1 VKRDQHQYK
10 EASMRQKISILVAI
24 AAVSFVS
31 MGTAAWA
38 SGRSTPVN
46 GCYAQWGNT
55 GVSGYCEPATVTG
68 RYRVHVDCK
77 APEVPDY
84 DSSWQYVTKGSKKHF
99 GQIDCAYGIHSA
111 RIEVAAS
118 P

>member
-1 VKRDQHQYK
+1 
-10 EASMRQKISILVAI
+10 MRQKISILVAI
-24 AAVSFVS
+24 VAVSFVA

-38 SGRSTPVN
+38 SGKSTPVN

-77 APEVPDY
+77 APEIPDY
-84 DSSWQYVTKGSKKHF
+84 DSPWVTIAAGSTKHF

-111 RIEVAAS
+111 RIEVG
-118 P
+118 

>member
-1 VKRDQHQYK
+1 
-10 EASMRQKISILVAI
+10 MRHKISILVAI
-24 AAVSFVS
+24 AAVSFAA

-55 GVSGYCEPATVTG
+55 GVSGYCTPATVTA

-77 APEVPDY
+77 APEIPDY
-84 DSSWQYVTKGSKKHF
+84 NSSWVKIYKGSTVKRF

-111 RIEVAAS
+111 RIDVAAAA
-118 P
+118 

>member
-1 VKRDQHQYK
+1 
-10 EASMRQKISILVAI
+10 MRHKISILAAVV
-24 AAVSFVS
+24 AVSFAA
-31 MGTAAWA
+31 MATAAWA

-46 GCYAQWGNT
+46 GCYAQWGKT
-55 GVSGYCEPATVTG
+55 GVSGYCEPASVTA

-77 APEVPDY
+77 APEIPDRH
-84 DSSWQYVTKGSKKHF
+84 SSWKYIVKGQRKHF
-99 GQIDCAYGIHSA
+99 GQVNCAYGIHSA